1 MQLSGEQRRIL
12 LEIAR
17 QTIRSALSGE
27 SAPQEAPDDPALR
40 QSAGCFVSLHVLSD
54 HRLRGCVG
62 RLDAK
67 EDLVLSLRQA
77 AQSVLKDPRFA
88 NSPVRLEDLPQ
99 LEIEITVI
107 CPMQPARDCLDFDPL
122 EDGIYLTI
130 EQRSGCFLPQVGRET
145 GWTRQ
150 QLLTRLCEEKL
161 GVGGDRWLDESAKLM
176 KFKTLIVGPEPF
188 VLQ

>member
-1 MQLSGEQRRIL
+1 MELSCEQRQIL
-12 LEIAR
+12 LDIAR
-17 QTIRSALSGE
+17 QTIRSTLVGP
-27 SAPQEAPDDPALR
+27 SAAVNPSDDPVLH
-40 QSAGCFVSLHVLSD
+40 QPAGCFVSLHMLGN

-67 EDLVLSLRQA
+67 EELILTLRQA
-77 AQSVLKDPRFA
+77 AASGLKDPRFA
-88 NSPVRLEDLPQ
+88 NLPVRAEELPQ

-107 CPMQPARDCLDFDPL
+107 GPMQPACDCLDFDPT

-145 GWTRQ
+145 GWSRE

-161 GVGGDRWLDESAKLM
+161 DVSGDRWLDESAKLM

-188 VLQ
+188 ALQ